1 MTSEVTTSVSRHIS
15 ISSAIAMQDGTVD
28 ADTLFH
34 AVGVLRERARAVL
47 PGATGI
53 EVSSFRVDVSVE
65 PSDRA
70 RGVAGTLRLTVDV
83 SVRE

>member
-1 MTSEVTTSVSRHIS
+1 MTSEVTTSISRHIS

-28 ADTLFH
+28 ADTLAI
-34 AVGVLRERARAVL
+34 AVSALRARARAVL

-53 EVSSFRVDVSVE
+53 ETSQIRVNVSVE